1 MAGLSQG
8 VQRRK
13 TRQEKGMRQYRDP
26 LGRPIRRLYLKTD
39 LLDRRCEG
47 LMREFMNR
55 RSGGYRLPIPT
66 NELMRLLD
74 ERAGE
79 IDPYADLPK
88 EIHGRTTF
96 YFKRRPQVE
105 ISASIYMTRS
115 DHRVRTTVCHEFGHV
130 WLHGPLWREV
140 GARRAT
146 AVGPAWDCYRE
157 NILNAPESDWTEW
170 QAGWVSGAILMPA
183 SALRAWAAECAKKFG
198 AKLPFAASSPAI
210 AELVK
215 LVAQRCDVSIS
226 AAKVRLSKLRLVI
239 EDSSPARHLKEKR
252 GISGDSGR
260 SRAR

>member
-1 MAGLSQG
+1 
-8 VQRRK
+8 
-13 TRQEKGMRQYRDP
+13 MRQYRDP

-140 GARRAT
+140 GAKRAT
-146 AVGPAWDCYRE
+146 GVGPVWKCYRE
-157 NILNAPESDWTEW
+157 NILTAPESDWTEW
-170 QAGWVSGAILMPA
+170 QAGWISGAILMPA
-183 SALRAWAAECAKKFG
+183 SALRAWAAECAKKFS
-198 AKLPFAASSPAI
+198 AKLPFAGGSRAG
-210 AELVK
+210 AELIK
-215 LVAQRCDVSIS
+215 LVAERCDVSIS

-239 EDSSPARHLKEKR
+239 GDSSPARHLKEKR
-252 GISGDSGR
+252 GISRDGGR
-260 SRAR
+260 SRTR

>member
-1 MAGLSQG
+1 
-8 VQRRK
+8 
-13 TRQEKGMRQYRDP
+13 MREYRDP
-26 LGRPIRRLYLKTD
+26 HGRPIRRLYLKTD

-79 IDPYADLPK
+79 IDTYADLPSG
-88 EIHGRTTF
+88 IHGKTTL
-96 YFKRRPQVE
+96 YFDRRPQVE
-105 ISASIYMTRS
+105 IAASIYMTRS

-140 GARRAT
+140 GARRASG
-146 AVGPAWDCYRE
+146 VGPVWDCYRE
-157 NILNAPESDWTEW
+157 NILTAPESDWTEW

-198 AKLPFAASSPAI
+198 AKLPFAASPRGG

-215 LVAQRCDVSIS
+215 LVAERCDVSIL
-226 AAKVRLSKLRLVI
+226 AAQVRLDKLGLVI
-239 EDSSPARHLKEKR
+239 KDSSPKR
-252 GISGDSGR
+252 LLTEERRISGGGRR
-260 SRAR
+260 SRGR

>member
-1 MAGLSQG
+1 
-8 VQRRK
+8 
-13 TRQEKGMRQYRDP
+13 MRQYRDP

-88 EIHGRTTF
+88 GIHGQTTL
-96 YFKRRPQVE
+96 YFDRRPQVE
-105 ISASIYMTRS
+105 IAASIYKTRS

-140 GARRAT
+140 GARKASGV
-146 AVGPAWDCYRE
+146 APVWKCYRD
-157 NILNAPESDWTEW
+157 NILTAPKSDWAEW

-183 SALRAWAAECAKKFG
+183 SALRAWAAECARIFG
-198 AKLPFAASSPAI
+198 AKLPFAGRSRAG
-210 AELVK
+210 AELVA
-215 LVAQRCDVSIS
+215 LVADRCDVSIL
-226 AAKVRLSKLRLVI
+226 AAQVRLDNLRMVI
-239 EDSSPARHLKEKR
+239 KT
-252 GISGDSGR
+252 
-260 SRAR
+260 